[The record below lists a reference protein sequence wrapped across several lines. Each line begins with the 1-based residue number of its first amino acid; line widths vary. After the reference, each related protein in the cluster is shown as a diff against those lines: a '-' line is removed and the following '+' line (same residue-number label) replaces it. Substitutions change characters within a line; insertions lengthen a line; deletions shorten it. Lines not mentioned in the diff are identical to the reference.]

1 MVVCAG
7 LPRTEMEELGRV
19 VGLSEREIDLVSSWS
34 SPPGWA
40 VTGGHEEPP
49 GRGRF
54 LIKVG
59 GRPGIPIK
67 VAITQTER
75 DLHDTNSRWAAGEP
89 PRPADPGRTA

>member
-1 MVVCAG
+1 M
-7 LPRTEMEELGRV
+7 RELGEI

-40 VTGGHEEPP
+40 SAGGNEEPP

-67 VAITQTER
+67 VSITDTER
-75 DLHDTNSRWAAGEP
+75 DLHNTNTRWTPKPVLSKTG
-89 PRPADPGRTA
+89 RP